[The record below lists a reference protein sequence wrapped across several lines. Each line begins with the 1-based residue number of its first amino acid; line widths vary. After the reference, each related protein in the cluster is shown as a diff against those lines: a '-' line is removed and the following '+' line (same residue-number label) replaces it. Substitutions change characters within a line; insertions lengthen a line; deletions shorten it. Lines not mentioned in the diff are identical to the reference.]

1 MIYLFINDPYEN
13 LIDREPLIQSAR
25 EVLQIV
31 NHQDSDVTISIQD
44 DEALKALNLQ
54 FMGID
59 APTDVLSF
67 TMDFFDPETERHY
80 LGDVIISYQ
89 MAEKQ
94 AQIAGH
100 PTENEIVL
108 LIVHGILHL
117 AGYDHGTEEEK
128 INMWKIQKE
137 ILDRL
142 GCKINRLPE

>member
-1 MIYLFINDPYEN
+1 MIYLFIDEPYEG
-13 LIDREPLIQSAR
+13 LLDRETLIRSAK
-25 EVLQIV
+25 EALQAE

-44 DEALKALNLQ
+44 DEALKNLNLQ

-80 LGDVIISYQ
+80 LGDVIISFQ
-89 MAEKQ
+89 RAEEQ

-100 PTENEIVL
+100 STESEVVL

-117 AGYDHGTEEEK
+117 AGYDHSTEEEK
-128 INMWKIQKE
+128 NKMWKIQQE